1 MWYNLKKNHAVR
13 NDTRAGWGWEDLL
26 HSPLI
31 KNFTPFFNKFS
42 GGEHGESLGGDD
54 FLIPIHFSFTYF
66 TLDRDT

>member
-1 MWYNLKKNHAVR
+1 MQLEMTLGRGGDGKTYFIPHSLKIS
-13 NDTRAGWGWEDLL
+13 L
-26 HSPLI
+26 H
-31 KNFTPFFNKFS
+31 FTPFFNKFS